1 MNVYIPIA
9 ISLVSLL
16 LAIYSFVSKNSKE
29 NTTELTTVIVKLENI
44 GNRELCKFTEDELE
58 YFELRSKKKSN
69 VQIALTM
76 HVSEAQVSKLARK
89 VKNKIIRMI

>member
-1 MNVYIPIA
+1 MQLYDFTVP
-9 ISLVSLL
+9 
-16 LAIYSFVSKNSKE
+16 
-29 NTTELTTVIVKLENI
+29 ELNKF
-44 GNRELCKFTEDELE
+44 RELCNFTEDELE

-89 VKNKIIRMI
+89 VKNKIIRII